1 MYKIARHLETFIQQI
16 PEIDMHGQ
24 IFRHARD
31 ILYDQHPQLILPV
44 DPSRGAL
51 VGKLQELQD
60 MASCFWGNIERAEV
74 TV

>member
-1 MYKIARHLETFIQQI
+1 MYKIARHLGIFVQQI

-24 IFRHARD
+24 LFRHARD
-31 ILYDQHPQLILPV
+31 ILYDQHPQLILPI
-44 DPSRGAL
+44 DRSRVAL

-60 MASCFWGNIERAEV
+60 VASYFWGNIECTEV